1 MKIEKISENQIR
13 CTLSRA
19 DLDTRQ
25 LNLSE
30 LAYGSEK
37 AKTLFQDMM
46 RQAASE
52 FGFVA
57 ENMPLMIE
65 AIPSSSGS
73 VVLIITKVDDPEELD
88 TRFSKFTAPKRHR
101 SSGATNKLEG
111 SEHLF
116 DLLESM
122 KNVIND
128 AEVLTNNDS
137 SIKEC
142 DSDETSSDEKI
153 ETDDPYCVRL
163 FRFENLDCV
172 ILSAKFLG
180 NVYTGTNTLYK
191 DPVSGTYILA
201 MTQSTHTTLEFNRIC
216 NMLSEY
222 GDLRQSDG
230 ATLAFLEEHCVEI
243 VSTQAI
249 QQLKT
254 L

>member
-1 MKIEKISENQIR
+1 MKIEKINDNQIR
-13 CTLSRA
+13 CTLSRT

-37 AKTLFQDMM
+37 AKILFHDMM

-52 FGFVA
+52 FGFIA

-65 AIPSSSGS
+65 AIPSESGS

-88 TRFSKFTAPKRHR
+88 TRFSKFTAPKHHR
-101 SSGATNKLEG
+101 SNGAPDKLDG
-111 SEHLF
+111 AEHFF

-128 AEVLTNNDS
+128 AEILTNDDS
-137 SIKEC
+137 SIKEKG
-142 DSDETSSDEKI
+142 SDETSSGEES
-153 ETDDPYCVRL
+153 ETDDSYRVRL
-163 FRFENLDCV
+163 FKFDTLDCV
-172 ILSAKFLG
+172 IISAKFLG
-180 NVYTGTNTLYK
+180 DVYTGTNTLYK

-222 GDLRQSDG
+222 GNLRQSDG
-230 ATLAFLEEHCVEI
+230 ATLAFLEEHCIEMVA
-243 VSTQAI
+243 TDAI
-249 QQLKT
+249 QQLK
-254 L
+254 LL